1 MFLHGSKRY
10 LASITAHGIV
20 ISLLLLSGCGY
31 IFHPPKML
39 GPPPIE
45 VPVSN
50 PAQIGPV
57 EPEFLW
63 QQIVDT
69 IDDYFRI
76 ANEQRVRR
84 DANGWLEGRLK
95 TYPEVGATL
104 FEPWRRDS
112 TAGFERLQSTF
123 QAIRR
128 TAIVRVLAGAEG
140 YLVEVQVIKEQ
151 EDVDQSQFATTGS
164 AAMTHDGTI
173 VRTDSVVRGL
183 PITLGWFEAGRD
195 SDLERRLIER
205 IVGRVSNVESPSH
218 KRLY

>member
-1 MFLHGSKRY
+1 MHGSKLQRCWF
-10 LASITAHGIV
+10 LLISIACGMPLGV
-20 ISLLLLSGCGY
+20 GCGHF
-31 IFHPPKML
+31 FHLPPMMA
-39 GPPPIE
+39 PPPPVE

-57 EPEFLW
+57 DPEFLW
-63 QQIVDT
+63 QQVVDT
-69 IDDYFRI
+69 VDDYFRI
-76 ANEQRVRR
+76 ASEQRVRR
-84 DANGWLEGRLK
+84 DSSSWLEGRLE

-128 TAIVRVLAGAEG
+128 KANVRILPGPDG
-140 YLVEVQVIKEQ
+140 YLVDVQVIKEQ

-164 AAMTHDGTI
+164 AAVTHDGTI

-183 PITLGWFEAGRD
+183 PITLGWFEVGRD
-195 SDLERRLIER
+195 SAMENRLIES
-205 IVGRVSNVESPSH
+205 IVGRISNVERHGH
-218 KRLY
+218 KPLHR